1 MPFAPV
7 LARRFMFLTWLR
19 WSLFAGALYDL
30 GFAAVI
36 ACAPEVPAR
45 IFGLPIPAE
54 RFYLWLIA
62 VFLTMLAGFY
72 LAAAHDPRRYGANI
86 AIAIAGR
93 TLGGAVLC
101 LAARSQP
108 ELAGLYVVGVCD
120 LLFAAL
126 HTAFWLPY
134 RQAA

>member
-7 LARRFMFLTWLR
+7 LARRFTFLTLLR
-19 WSLFAGALYDL
+19 WSLLGGALYDL
-30 GFAAVI
+30 GFALVI
-36 ACAPEVPAR
+36 AFAPEVPAR

-86 AIAIAGR
+86 AVAIVGR
-93 TLGGAVLC
+93 TLGSVAFCV
-101 LAARSQP
+101 AAHGHP
-108 ELAGLYVVGVCD
+108 ALAGLYVVGAGD